1 MDFGSLWRVW
11 LPLIGGLWGLL
22 SVFWLGPGPHGLARI
37 VGLLL
42 GLIGLGGVVLSR
54 YTLGQSFSVAP
65 KARQLVTRGIYSR
78 IRNPIYIFAE
88 VFLLGLSVIL
98 WRPEMLILLAL
109 LIPLQVFRAR
119 KEAAVLEERFGDSYR
134 AYRKQTW
141 F

>member
-1 MDFGSLWRVW
+1 LDRRALLRVW
-11 LPLIGGLWGLL
+11 LPLVGGLLGLL
-22 SVFWLGPGPHGLARI
+22 GIFWLGPGPHGVARV

-42 GLIGLGGVVLSR
+42 GLIGLGVVILSR
-54 YTLGQSFSVAP
+54 HTLGQSFSVAP
-65 KARQLVTRGIYSR
+65 KAKELVTRGIYSR

-88 VFLLGLSVIL
+88 VFLLGLTVIL
-98 WRPEMLILLAL
+98 WRPELLILLAI
-109 LIPLQVFRAR
+109 LIPAQVIRAR